1 MSFIEQWL
9 HDAVPALVGGQWRKG
24 QQTFAVDNPATGE
37 TIAHVADLSADDTR
51 DAVFSSK
58 LDVFH
63 ALDAFQVK
71 WQLAVLAVPG
81 NLIPRLKGK
90 VSDVFLGCSKRCPL
104 LTTFGSM

>member
-51 DAVFSSK
+51 DAVAAER
-58 LDVFH
+58 LGAEDQDDADADVDQIDDEH
-63 ALDAFQVK
+63 DH
-71 WQLAVLAVPG
+71 
-81 NLIPRLKGK
+81 
-90 VSDVFLGCSKRCPL
+90 KR
-104 LTTFGSM
+104 